1 MIFLF
6 KIIVQVEESGRK
18 CKSMFLGSYEYSIDE
33 KGRLV
38 IPSKFRNEI
47 GEKLYLMHGFDGCLS
62 IYKDSDFQKAIENL
76 EKFQYEKEKTRLY
89 QRLLL
94 ETVVELTTD
103 KLGRIQI
110 PQRTLQKYS
119 IGKDVKIIGLL
130 NHFEIWD
137 LNIWNEYQAK
147 HIKDFEK
154 DAEELL
160 NDEK

>member
-1 MIFLF
+1 M
-6 KIIVQVEESGRK
+6 G
-18 CKSMFLGSYEYSIDE
+18 KSVNNMFLGSYEYSIDD

-47 GEKLYLMHGFDGCLS
+47 GDKLYLMKGFDGCLS
-62 IYKDSDFQKAIENL
+62 IYKDIDFQKALENL
-76 EKFQYEKEKTRLY
+76 SKFQYEKEKTRLY

-110 PQRTLQKYS
+110 PQKTLQKYS
-119 IGKDVKIIGLL
+119 IGKQVKIIGLL
-130 NHFEIWD
+130 DHFEIWD
-137 LNIWNEYQAK
+137 ENIWNKYHDE

-154 DAEELL
+154 DAEDLL
-160 NDEK
+160 KDGK